1 MVRATARAL
10 MARVTARALM
20 ARVTARALMAR
31 VTARALVVEPG
42 SAHLRGLAVSESA
55 PESVP
60 AAWE

>member
-1 MVRATARAL
+1 VATGTAAAVVRA
-10 MARVTARALM
+10 
-20 ARVTARALMAR
+20 TARALMAR